1 MYQNLLKNTT
11 VALGALL
18 VSSSLVFA
26 AGLQGSVTALD
37 GKGMGTVRTSDGKD
51 HQVKVGQDFKVGS
64 KVDCEMKNTV
74 MECRLGA
81 AHSAAQPAVTTPA
94 SSAVKPATT
103 TPAPMSQTPAKPA
116 VTSTA
121 PAPVAPAQPAAVT
134 PAVQPA
140 PAQTSATAPSTTTPA
155 PASK

>member
-121 PAPVAPAQPAAVT
+121 PAPVAPT
-134 PAVQPA
+134 QPA